1 MPQTNPRRVL
11 VVVQNLPVPFDRRV
25 WLESTSLAEAG
36 YEVSVICPKMKGYDK
51 SYERLENVD
60 VYRYS
65 MPLDPST
72 KAGFI
77 GEIGLGL
84 IRTFGKSVRVAF
96 RGRGFDVIHACNPPE
111 TFWMLGLFWK
121 LFGKKFI
128 FDHHDLSPELFV
140 VKFHGARG
148 FFHRLLLLFEKAS
161 YRFSDAAISTNE
173 SYKAVAVGRGGM
185 SPERVFVVRSGPDVN
200 RFSRHEPDESLKNGK
215 RFLIA
220 YLGEIGK
227 QDGVDG
233 LIRVVKIL
241 RDDHGREDFHC
252 LVIGGGVQQP
262 ATVAYASE
270 LGISELFTFTG
281 DVRDDDRLC
290 RLLSSAD
297 IGVDPVPK
305 NDWSDRSTS
314 NKIVEYM
321 YFGLPVV
328 GYDLKEARE
337 SAGDAGAY
345 AEPNSETDLAHVLA
359 DLLDDESRRAEM
371 SKLGR
376 ERLERHLSW
385 EHSVAPLLEAYTT
398 ALEK

>member
-1 MPQTNPRRVL
+1 MAKTESRRVL
-11 VVVQNLPVPFDRRV
+11 IVVQNLPVPFDRRV
-25 WLESTSLAEAG
+25 WLEATSLAEAG
-36 YEVSVICPKMKGYDK
+36 YKVSVICPKMKGYDK
-51 SYERLENVD
+51 SFERLENVD
-60 VYRYS
+60 IYRYAL
-65 MPLDPST
+65 PLDPSS
-72 KAGFI
+72 KAGFV
-77 GEIGLGL
+77 GEIGLGF
-84 IRTFGKSVRVAF
+84 IRTFGKSVRVAI
-96 RGRGFDVIHACNPPE
+96 RGRGFDVVHACNPPE

-140 VKFHGARG
+140 VKFHGSKG
-148 FFHRLLLLFEKAS
+148 FFHRLLVLFEKAS
-161 YRFSDAAISTNE
+161 YRFSDIAISTNE
-173 SYKAVAVGRGGM
+173 SYKAVAVERGGM
-185 SPERVFVVRSGPDVN
+185 SPERVFVVRSGPDVD

-220 YLGEIGK
+220 YLGEIGS
-227 QDGVDG
+227 QDGVDA
-233 LIRVVKIL
+233 LLRVVKML

-252 LVIGGGVQQP
+252 LVIGGGEQQP

-270 LGISELFTFTG
+270 LGVAELFTFTG

-337 SAGDAGAY
+337 SARGAGAY
-345 AEPNSETDLAHVLA
+345 AEPNSETDLARVLS
-359 DLLDDESRRAEM
+359 DLLDDEARRDEM
-371 SKLGR
+371 SKIGR
-376 ERLERHLSW
+376 ERIERQLSW
-385 EHSVAPLLEAYTT
+385 EHSVAPLLAAYAA
-398 ALEK
+398 ALGD